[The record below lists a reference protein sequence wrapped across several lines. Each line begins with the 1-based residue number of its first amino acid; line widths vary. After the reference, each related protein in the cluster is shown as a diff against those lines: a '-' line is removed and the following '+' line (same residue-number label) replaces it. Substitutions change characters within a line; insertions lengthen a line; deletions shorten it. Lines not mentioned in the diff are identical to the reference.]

1 MDWPDLFKLAYG
13 RLRLTPDQ
21 FFDLTVSEFNYMILG
36 YYDEIREREQS
47 AYERERWAVVNL
59 LNAWTEKPI
68 RRVQELAIFNWEKE
82 YRTPVSLSQR
92 MTQEARERLEKAM
105 DKF

>member
-1 MDWPDLFKLAYG
+1 MFKLAYG
-13 RLRLTPDQ
+13 RLRLTPDH
-21 FFDLTVSEFNYMILG
+21 FFSLTVSEFNYMILG

-82 YRTPVSLSQR
+82 TGAAVSLSER
-92 MTQEARERLEKAM
+92 MTKEARERLEKAM

>member
-1 MDWPDLFKLAYG
+1 M
-13 RLRLTPDQ
+13 
-21 FFDLTVSEFNYMILG
+21 VLG
-36 YYDEIREREQS
+36 YYEEIKEREQA

-68 RRVQELAIFNWEKE
+68 KSVQELAVFSWEKE
-82 YRTPVSLSQR
+82 TGAAVSLSER

-105 DKF
+105 DKFQI